1 MGIKKLKII
10 VTGASGFIGR
20 HLVQL
25 LASKGHNVYA
35 VYANL
40 KPVIPKQTNLI
51 EWIKCDLT
59 KGFGPIEQLKNVD
72 CIINLASVGISPRFA
87 PLDVMVNV
95 NILMTS
101 LLFDYAKK
109 QDIRRLIFAGSCH
122 EYGFSG
128 DKYHHIPPEAPLLPN
143 NVYGA
148 SKAAS
153 FNMIHALSLASDVEV
168 YYGRIFSVFGEGQHS
183 TNLWSQIAAA
193 ANNCTD
199 LNLSSGEQIRDF
211 ISVNKVCEILVD
223 SAERLDLVHHNIIVE
238 NIGTGVAKTVIQF
251 AEEEYKR
258 LGGIKRIRVG
268 SIKDRPNEVKSYCA
282 KISERHQRL
291 LQLM

>member
-1 MGIKKLKII
+1 MKII

-35 VYANL
+35 IYANQ
-40 KPVIPKQTNLI
+40 KPIIPKQTNLI
-51 EWIKCDLT
+51 QWIKCDLT
-59 KGFGPIEQLKNVD
+59 RGFGPIDQLKNID

-95 NILMTS
+95 NILMAS

-109 QDIRRLIFAGSCH
+109 NGIRRLIFAGSCH
-122 EYGFSG
+122 EYGFTG
-128 DKYHHIPPEAPLLPN
+128 DKYHFIPPEAQLLPN

-153 FNMIHALSLASDVEV
+153 FNMIHALSLASNIEV
-168 YYGRIFSVFGEGQHS
+168 YYGRIFSVFGKGQHP

-193 ANNCTD
+193 AKNCTD
-199 LNLSSGEQIRDF
+199 LNLSSGDQIRDF
-211 ISVNKVCEILVD
+211 ISVNNVCKILID
-223 SAERLDLVHHNIIVE
+223 SAERLDLVPDKIIVE
-238 NIGTGVAKTVIQF
+238 NIGTGIAKTVLQF
-251 AEEEYKR
+251 AEEEYRR
-258 LGGIKRIRVG
+258 LGGIKRIKIG
-268 SIKDRPNEVKSYCA
+268 SIEDRPNEVKSYCA
-282 KISERHQRL
+282 EISKRHQQL